1 LSIRFSSRITCSPT
15 FAEST
20 SLPPMPRSFSW
31 MRSIA
36 ASICSTLTGRLR
48 SASAIEARS
57 LAGSNSARRPSFL
70 TTTGIAISA
79 CS

>member
-1 LSIRFSSRITCSPT
+1 MATSRAPLFSS
-15 FAEST
+15 
-20 SLPPMPRSFSW
+20 LSW

-57 LAGSNSARRPSFL
+57 LARSNSARVPSFL
-70 TTTGIAISA
+70 TTAGSAISA
-79 CS
+79 RS